1 MSRLPFCKYRNDI
14 ISGTVIANKVKL
26 KPMVGIGQGR
36 LIVLTMSLVLV
47 SD

>member
-1 MSRLPFCKYRNDI
+1 MSRVPFCKYRNDI

-26 KPMVGIGQGR
+26 KPMVGIV
-36 LIVLTMSLVLV
+36 VLTMILVLV